1 MPVDMVGVRLPSEI
15 IKIIDMD
22 IQEGEYIS
30 RSDWVRCACREFY
43 EKRKRERLG
52 GGALTHDRAVR
63 RFKKIGVHRA
73 AARRAAARRAPPNLI
88 TAPRA
93 VFYALFY
100 TLLGIKSWGF
110 T

>member
-43 EKRKRERLG
+43 EKRKRERAG

-63 RFKKIGVHRA
+63 RFKKNFLCTFLYTFRYKILG
-73 AARRAAARRAPPNLI
+73 
-88 TAPRA
+88 
-93 VFYALFY
+93 FYMKKTRF
-100 TLLGIKSWGF
+100 
-110 T
+110 